1 MISERLW
8 CPRRLWVAALPLV
21 LGGCLLVGQTEYR
34 VEVLPDGSARVTI
47 RYIDLSSDG
56 ETDSAAAHD
65 LDILLGSFASAGEGE
80 HLPPGVRL
88 VEKRLGLERDTLVA
102 EVLLAAPDLA
112 SVEGF
117 SLPRGRPTVIIPDG
131 QRITWTNGAVS
142 RHQEGG
148 LRIQW
153 SDTASRLVFD
163 IQPINDTGGRP
174 LARLYGER
182 KAPER

>member
-1 MISERLW
+1 MISDRIW
-8 CPRRLWVAALPLV
+8 CPRQLWVVALPLF
-21 LGGCLLVGQTEYR
+21 LGGCLLVGQTKYR
-34 VEVLPDGSARVTI
+34 VDVLADGSARVMI
-47 RYIDLSSDG
+47 CYVDLSSDA

-65 LDILLGSFASAGEGE
+65 LDILLDSFASAGEGE

-88 VEKRLGLERDTLVA
+88 VERRLALERDTLIA

-112 SVEGF
+112 FVEGF
-117 SLPRGRPTVIIPDG
+117 SLPGGRPTVIIPDG

-153 SDTASRLVFD
+153 SDTVSHLVFD
-163 IQPINDTGGRP
+163 IQPINDTGARS
-174 LARLYGER
+174 LARLYRER
-182 KAPER
+182 EAPER